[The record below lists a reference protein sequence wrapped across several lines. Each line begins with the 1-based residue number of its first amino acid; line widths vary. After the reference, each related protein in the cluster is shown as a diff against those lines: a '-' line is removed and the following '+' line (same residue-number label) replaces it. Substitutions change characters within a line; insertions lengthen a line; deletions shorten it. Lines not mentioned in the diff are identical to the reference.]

1 MEKKRTKILILNNL
15 CIGYTEG
22 RHSAEL
28 LPPLSTSSTG
38 KELIAVIGRNGIGKS
53 TLLRTIAGLQP
64 SLSGEVILNGKN
76 ISEYSRVVLARR
88 IGYISTEVVR
98 VNNMRVSDLVALGR
112 FPHTNWLGTID
123 QSGRLAIE
131 NAIARTGLT
140 TLRARNISELSDGE
154 RQKAMIARVL
164 AQDAELMIM
173 DEPTAFLDIASKY
186 EIISLMRELTR
197 DGKTIIFSTHDFNI
211 AVNQA
216 DKIWLILEN
225 KLIEGA
231 PEDLMLSGAYEHLFE
246 SSIVQFSSG
255 DGNFSFLN
263 ESRGRIFVRG
273 EGIIRKWTERAL
285 IREGYKLSP
294 SITNPFIQVTESTD
308 QKWQLTSGDKTE
320 SFSSIY
326 ELIRVLQK

>member
-1 MEKKRTKILILNNL
+1 MEKNGTEILILDNL
-15 CIGYTEG
+15 SIGYAEV

-28 LPPLSTSSTG
+28 LPPLSTSSNG
-38 KELIAVIGRNGIGKS
+38 SELIAVIGRNGIGKS

-64 SLSGEVILNGKN
+64 SLGGEVILNGKN
-76 ISEYSRVVLARR
+76 ISEYSRIVLARR
-88 IGYISTEVVR
+88 IGYISTEVVK

-123 QSGRLAIE
+123 NSGRLAIE
-131 NAIARTGLT
+131 NAIARVGLT
-140 TLRARNISELSDGE
+140 SLRARNISELSDGE

-164 AQDAELMIM
+164 AQDADLMIM

-225 KLIEGA
+225 NLIEGA
-231 PEDLMLSGAYEHLFE
+231 PEDLMLSGAFEHLFE

-255 DGNFSFLN
+255 DGNFSFLR
-263 ESRGRIFVRG
+263 ESKGSIFVRG
-273 EGIIRKWTERAL
+273 EGLIRKWTERAL
-285 IREGYKLSP
+285 IREGYQLSS
-294 SITNPFIQVTESTD
+294 SITNPYVQITDNID
-308 QKWQLTSGDKTE
+308 QKWLLTSVDKTE

>member
-1 MEKKRTKILILNNL
+1 MEKNETKILILDNL
-15 CIGYTEG
+15 SIGYAKG
-22 RHSAEL
+22 KHSAEL
-28 LPPLSTSSTG
+28 LPPLSTSSNG
-38 KELIAVIGRNGIGKS
+38 SELIAVIGRNGIGKS

-64 SLSGEVILNGKN
+64 SLGGEVILNGKN
-76 ISEYSRVVLARR
+76 ISEYSRIVLARK
-88 IGYISTEVVR
+88 IGYISTEVIK

-123 QSGRLAIE
+123 NSGRLAIE
-131 NAIARTGLT
+131 NAIARAGLT
-140 TLRARNISELSDGE
+140 NLRARNISELSDGE

-186 EIISLMRELTR
+186 EIISLMQELTR

-225 KLIEGA
+225 NLIEGA
-231 PEDLMLSGAYEHLFE
+231 PEDLMLSGAFEHLFE

-255 DGNFSFLN
+255 DGNFSFLR
-263 ESRGRIFVRG
+263 ESRGSIFVRG
-273 EGIIRKWTERAL
+273 EGLKRKWTERAL
-285 IREGYKLSP
+285 IREGYQLSS
-294 SITNPFIQVTESTD
+294 SITNPYIHITDDTD
-308 QKWQLTSGDKTE
+308 QKWLLTSDDKTE
-320 SFSSIY
+320 SFNSIY